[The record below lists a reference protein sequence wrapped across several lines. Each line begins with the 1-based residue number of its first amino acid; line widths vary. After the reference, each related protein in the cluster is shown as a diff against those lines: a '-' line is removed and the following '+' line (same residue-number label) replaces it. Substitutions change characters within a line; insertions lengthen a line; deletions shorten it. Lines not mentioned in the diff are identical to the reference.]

1 MPSISASFYE
11 TNSELWRQG
20 DILIDFDNGLENISL
35 AVLVTPQCDIHW
47 EKAEYL
53 LFVPAGDFRTSFLK
67 IIDPNDKL
75 DDDSRD
81 GIKDLSKTKLSDIFN
96 YIMRNLNGDY
106 AHRFYYLPPFGTEQA
121 QFNGSYLDFQKIF
134 TLPQEKCELLK
145 DSRART
151 IRDPYRA
158 QIFSRY
164 VSYFGRIGTPDFAQ
178 EDVYSLLENSKLRF
192 QIGNLNELWQKRF
205 G

>member
-1 MPSISASFYE
+1 MPSISESFYE

-35 AVLVTPQCDIHW
+35 AVLATPQCDIHW

-81 GIKDLSKTKLSDIFN
+81 GIKDLSKRQLSDIFN
-96 YIMRNLNGDY
+96 HIMRNLNGDY
-106 AHRFYYLPPFGTEQA
+106 AHRFYYLPSFGTGQA

-145 DSRART
+145 DSRVWT
-151 IRDPYRA
+151 VRDPYRA

-178 EDVYSLLENSKLRF
+178 EDVYSLLENSNLRF
-192 QIGNLNELWQKRF
+192 QIEDLNKLWQKRF